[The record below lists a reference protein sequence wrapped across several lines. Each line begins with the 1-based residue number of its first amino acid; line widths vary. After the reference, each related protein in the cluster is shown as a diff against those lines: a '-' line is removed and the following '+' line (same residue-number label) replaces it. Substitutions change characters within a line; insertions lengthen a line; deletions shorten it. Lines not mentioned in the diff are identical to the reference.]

1 MWHSKDDPSLAHGVR
16 FPVWLAYATKDAAQ
30 VMRYELTARNA
41 PYSDTDTPME
51 WELQGRVNGAWRTFD
66 KRAGQVGWGHHECR
80 SFSVDTSGGSQPC
93 HEHRLLVKSVRGR
106 GNGPWRH
113 VAVAELTM
121 YGR

>member
-1 MWHSKDDPSLAHGVR
+1 
-16 FPVWLAYATKDAAQ
+16 
-30 VMRYELTARNA
+30 
-41 PYSDTDTPME
+41 ME
-51 WELQGRVNGAWRTFD
+51 WELQWRVNGAWRTFD

-80 SFSVDTSGGSQPC
+80 SLSVDTSGGSQPC